1 MRLPFGLSIF
11 RIKLPRFPPLFTSFS
26 RRKGSMRQIKEEI
39 QYVKKQLAK
48 LEVVQEE
55 LNKRLET
62 KGIYIENVNIEKL
75 YLEKMQMDLGSI
87 NVQDLSGAL
96 NVGITYTGDGQET
109 KPLSCNRMPRINIK

>member
-1 MRLPFGLSIF
+1 
-11 RIKLPRFPPLFTSFS
+11 
-26 RRKGSMRQIKEEI
+26 MRQIKEEI